1 MGKLKVFVPLLLTLT
16 LALAC
21 RLPATAQAAGAQGK
35 SLRILATS
43 DLHGKFVPWDYAL
56 NAENASGS
64 VTQLATASAQY
75 RTDDTLLVDAGDT
88 IQDNAAD
95 IFVGTGDVHPM
106 VQALNALNYD
116 VWVTGNHEYNYGMDV
131 VKKTIADMKA
141 KVLTGNVYDENGE
154 ARANAE
160 QVVGRLVGGPLA
172 PENEIADIPAAQV
185 QDTALIDLINRV
197 HMYYTGAP
205 VSAAAL
211 SVTSANLY
219 PGDIRKCDMALIY
232 KYTNTL
238 YKLRM
243 TGAQLKK
250 YMEWSANYYQTFT
263 PGDLT
268 VAFNPDVRAYNY
280 DMFEGVNYD
289 VNVANEPGH
298 RIENLTWPDGR
309 TPNVRA
315 VTEADVK

>member
-1 MGKLKVFVPLLLTLT
+1 M
-16 LALAC
+16 
-21 RLPATAQAAGAQGK
+21 
-35 SLRILATS
+35 
-43 DLHGKFVPWDYAL
+43 
-56 NAENASGS
+56 
-64 VTQLATASAQY
+64 
-75 RTDDTLLVDAGDT
+75 
-88 IQDNAAD
+88 
-95 IFVGTGDVHPM
+95 
-106 VQALNALNYD
+106 
-116 VWVTGNHEYNYGMDV
+116 
-131 VKKTIADMKA
+131 
-141 KVLTGNVYDENGE
+141 
-154 ARANAE
+154 
-160 QVVGRLVGGPLA
+160 GGPLA

-185 QDTALIDLINRV
+185 QDTALIDLINDV

-211 SVTSANLY
+211 SVMSANLY

-250 YMEWSANYYQTFT
+250 YMEWSANYYQAFT

-289 VNVANEPGH
+289 VNVANEPGR